1 MEMAKMYGLVL
12 EGGGAKGAYHI
23 GALKALK
30 ELNIE
35 IDAVAGTSIGA
46 MNGAMFVQNK
56 LDIAYD
62 YWYNISTAKVL
73 DIEDRYLS
81 ELLNLSINQNNLSY
95 FIGKA
100 REVLQNRG
108 LDNSFLREIL
118 EENIDENKI
127 RKSDIAFAIVTLSLS
142 DLKPLELFIE
152 DIPDGKLVDY
162 IMASSYL
169 PAFKMQRFD
178 GKILID
184 GGFYENLP
192 IKTLQNRGYKKII
205 AIRTYGL
212 GDMEKQVDDDQEI
225 IFINPSQELGR
236 MLNFDQENARK
247 NIKMGYYDT
256 MKYFKNL
263 VGSKYYLNIKEDE
276 LFFINYLLNLDQQII
291 KRILKQLSL
300 AEQPYLRSFFE
311 NLIPRLVD
319 LLEIDYQSSYTL
331 IVVRLLEE
339 LASFL
344 NIDRYKIYSFEELL
358 KIVRENYQKKEKSLA
373 EKLPAFIKTST
384 LLPGQLKKDLLLDIA
399 EKLFIQTGGKNSE
412 G

>member
-1 MEMAKMYGLVL
+1 MYGLVL

-23 GALKALK
+23 GALKALN

-46 MNGAMFVQNK
+46 MNGAMFVQDK
-56 LDIAYD
+56 LNIAYD

-73 DIEDRYLS
+73 DIEDKYLS

-95 FIGKA
+95 FINKA
-100 REVLQNRG
+100 KEVLQNRG
-108 LDNSFLREIL
+108 LDNSFLKEIL
-118 EENIDENKI
+118 EENIDEESLRNSKI
-127 RKSDIAFAIVTLSLS
+127 DFAIVTLSLS

-152 DIPDGKLVDY
+152 DIPRGKVVDY

-169 PAFKMQRFD
+169 PAFKMQRID

-192 IKTLQNRGYKKII
+192 LKTLQNKGYKKII

-212 GDMEKQVDDDQEI
+212 GDIEKQTDQDKEL

-236 MLNFDQENARK
+236 MLNFDQQNARE

-263 VGSKYYLNIKEDE
+263 SGSKYYLNIEKDE
-276 LFFINYLLNLDQQII
+276 EYFINYLLNLDQNII
-291 KRILKQLSL
+291 RRLLKQLSL
-300 AEQPYLRSFFE
+300 GEEPYLRSFFE
-311 NLIPRLVD
+311 NLIPKLVN
-319 LLEIDYQSSYTL
+319 LLEINYQASYTV
-331 IVVRLLEE
+331 IVTRLLEE
-339 LASFL
+339 LAAYL
-344 NIDRYKIYSFEELL
+344 KIDRYQIYSFEELL
-358 KIVRENYQKKEKSLA
+358 KKVRENYQQNNKRFA
-373 EKLPAFIKTST
+373 RKLPSFIKTST
-384 LLPGQLKKDLLLDIA
+384 LLPGQLKEDLLLDVA
-399 EKLFIQTGGKNSE
+399 EELFIQRGKSRFNK
-412 G
+412 